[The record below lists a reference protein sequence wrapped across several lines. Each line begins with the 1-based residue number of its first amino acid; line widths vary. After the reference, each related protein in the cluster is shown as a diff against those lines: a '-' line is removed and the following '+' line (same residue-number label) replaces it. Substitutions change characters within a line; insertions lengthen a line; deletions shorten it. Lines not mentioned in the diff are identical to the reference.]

1 MAFVQGTVKDANT
14 GEPLAGAVVAEYAPG
29 QNVNH
34 SVVTDSAGSFMID
47 VPITSG
53 LYVTHV
59 EYNPFLIQRILTS
72 MTVKIVL
79 EPNVKELPGVTI
91 TAKNNSYWPWLGLAA
106 IVLYFSFKKK

>member
-1 MAFVQGTVKDANT
+1 MAFVQGTIKDAVT

-34 SVVTDSAGSFMID
+34 SVVSDSAGAFMID
-47 VPITSG
+47 VPVTSG

-59 EYNPFLIQRILTS
+59 EYSPFLIQRILSS
-72 MTVKIVL
+72 MTVKIAL

-91 TAKNNSYWPWLGLAA
+91 VGKKTNWLLYGLAA